1 MAEPKPITDSDVQ
14 ALVDDRLDAARRAE
28 VENWLAQHPEEAERV
43 EDYRRLDDALR
54 SHYEPVLNEPLPE
67 FRLAAGEASRAR
79 RFLKVA
85 GWTVLGIAIGTSA
98 GWGLRGWS
106 GSRSDEVASVALH
119 AAVAHAT
126 YSPEVRHPVEV
137 AANEEAHL
145 VAWLSKRLGYKV
157 RAPHLG
163 AEGFE
168 LVGGRLLPGDSTLLV
183 GSRNMPAP
191 AAHFMYQCPT
201 GRRITLYV
209 QPEPARHGQT
219 AFRFAREANVSVFYW
234 VDRDLAYALSSVD
247 VNREEL
253 LNIANSV
260 YKQLNP

>member
-1 MAEPKPITDSDVQ
+1 MAEPQPITDSDLQ
-14 ALVDDRLDAARRAE
+14 ALVDDRLDALRRAE
-28 VENWLAQHPEEAERV
+28 VEAWLAHHPEEAERV
-43 EDYRRLDDALR
+43 EDYRRIGEALR
-54 SHYEPVLNEPLPE
+54 NHYEPVLSEPVPE
-67 FRLAAGEASRAR
+67 YRPAQTGAWRAKGY
-79 RFLKVA
+79 LKVA
-85 GWTVLGIAIGTSA
+85 GWALLGIAIGIASGWTLRDWSA
-98 GWGLRGWS
+98 T
-106 GSRSDEVASVALH
+106 RSDEVASVALH

-157 RAPHLG
+157 RAPNLG
-163 AEGFE
+163 DEGFE

-183 GSRNMPAP
+183 GSRGIPAP
-191 AAHFMYQCPT
+191 AAHFMYQCAM

-209 QPEPARHGQT
+209 QPEPARHQQT

-247 VNREEL
+247 VSREEL